1 MSKEEAKAW
10 MKKHTKDFSDE
21 KINSMDLA
29 DVKKLLKQ
37 TKNGW
42 DMPENREL
50 MRKLEARIK
59 KEDPNYLKTKK

>member
-10 MKKHTKDFSDE
+10 MKKHADDFSDK
-21 KINSMDLA
+21 KINSIDLA
-29 DVKKLLKQ
+29 DAKKLLKQ

-42 DMPENREL
+42 DVPENREL

-59 KEDPNYLKTKK
+59 KEDPNYFKTKK